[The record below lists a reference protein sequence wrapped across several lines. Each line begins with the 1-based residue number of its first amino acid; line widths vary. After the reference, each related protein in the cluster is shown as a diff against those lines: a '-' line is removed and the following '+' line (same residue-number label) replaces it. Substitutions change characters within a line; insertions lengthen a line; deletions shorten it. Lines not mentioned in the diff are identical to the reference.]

1 VDLRIERGEHV
12 ALIGPS
18 GAGKSTLLGLLN
30 GSLLPTTGTVRVLG
44 NDLARLGPAARRRVQ
59 RRIGTVYQQHHLV
72 ENLRVIHNV
81 NAGRLGRWS
90 SARALW
96 SLLAWPQEVP
106 AARDALVRVG
116 VGETVW
122 ARTGH
127 LSVGQ
132 QQRVALARVLVQD
145 PDVILADEPVAA
157 LDPERALDVLGL
169 LRDLGGETGKTLVV
183 SLHQVEMARSHF
195 ERIVGLRAGRIVFDG
210 PPAELTPP
218 LSPRCTGSTP
228 PTTMIVPPP
237 ERAAEA
243 AAGRDGPG
251 PAGGRSGGAN
261 GPPPPGRPAARRP
274 FPVNART
281 VLLLVFLAALLW
293 SLDRAGVLGPDRG
306 DLVNPGRLEPGP
318 PFHRRERPSGPQPG
332 PRAADDRCALTTL
345 SFAVCGTV
353 LALLVGLGWACWRRK
368 RGGVCAG
375 PAGFPATRRA
385 AEGSRGSPCAAC

>member
-1 VDLRIERGEHV
+1 MPTTMTPAAGRGHQGTTAAAPPEPAFVLAGVTKRFGGGGGSATAAAAALAGVDLRVERGEHV

-106 AARDALVRVG
+106 AARDALDRVG
-116 VGETVW
+116 IEEALW

-218 LSPRCTGSTP
+218 LISSLYRLEGD
-228 PTTMIVPPP
+228 
-237 ERAAEA
+237 RN
-243 AAGRDGPG
+243 D
-251 PAGGRSGGAN
+251 
-261 GPPPPGRPAARRP
+261 RPAA
-274 FPVNART
+274 
-281 VLLLVFLAALLW
+281 
-293 SLDRAGVLGPDRG
+293 
-306 DLVNPGRLEPGP
+306 
-318 PFHRRERPSGPQPG
+318 
-332 PRAADDRCALTTL
+332 
-345 SFAVCGTV
+345 
-353 LALLVGLGWACWRRK
+353 
-368 RGGVCAG
+368 
-375 PAGFPATRRA
+375 
-385 AEGSRGSPCAAC
+385 